1 MFCLTAQ
8 WPSLTCGSQA
18 NAVYDNSGRRFH
30 RIQSLHFSVPRIL
43 STKYRHRTLPVFA
56 NLFHGIAR
64 AHAGRETEGQSN
76 RDHNRQDQQPQAAR
90 GHEQNGHKKLH
101 TAFCERRTAGAGC
114 PTSATSNVQHREWMP
129 PTFFEKKSHITTA
142 PKKHGSCTY
151 YVNQ

>member
-90 GHEQNGHKKLH
+90 ARTKRTQKATPLS
-101 TAFCERRTAGAGC
+101 ASAERQALAAQRVLQV
-114 PTSATSNVQHREWMP
+114 TSNTVSGCRRHSSR
-129 PTFFEKKSHITTA
+129 KSHI
-142 PKKHGSCTY
+142 
-151 YVNQ
+151 